1 VDQSKVEAIKAWLQ
15 SKSVTKVRSF
25 HGLASFYTRFI
36 KDFSSIIAPITKF
49 MKKGVFEWTK
59 ATQRALEEIKQKLC
73 QASILALPSFNDLS
87 KVECGA
93 SGWGLGLC

>member
-1 VDQSKVEAIKAWLQ
+1 
-15 SKSVTKVRSF
+15 
-25 HGLASFYTRFI
+25 
-36 KDFSSIIAPITKF
+36 
-49 MKKGVFEWTK
+49 MKKGVFEWMK